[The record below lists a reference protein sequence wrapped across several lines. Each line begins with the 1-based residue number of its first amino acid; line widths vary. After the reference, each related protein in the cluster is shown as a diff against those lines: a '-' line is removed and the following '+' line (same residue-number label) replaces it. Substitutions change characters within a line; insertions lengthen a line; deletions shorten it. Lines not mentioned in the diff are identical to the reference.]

1 MQYAV
6 GWCEWGRCVN
16 EVTQRESEHE
26 WEANSPWT
34 RSDCTSHD
42 AMPACGRSSTR
53 SSTWSTI
60 NCVTNSATSRHANK
74 KLEQGNEQGSGRGNE
89 KNCSTKC
96 ETSARDWARELWPLE
111 MTCTLVCDF
120 PYFHSFRSLDLSSF
134 IIFPSSLSF
143 YRSLLWFI
151 VCHFYFICSFYRF
164 VNFLLL
170 YLIFFL
176 LSISCCCSSFVVWF
190 SFSVLLIS
198 HTLDSYS
205 LSGLGTHSHFDS
217 GLDTHGG
224 MCLVLFLF
232 LILSSYYCYY

>member
-1 MQYAV
+1 MR
-6 GWCEWGRCVN
+6 GRSNSARVRTRVRSEFAVN
-16 EVTQRESEHE
+16 EKWLYESWRDASVWKKFNTKQHVKYDQLCHEQR
-26 WEANSPWT
+26 
-34 RSDCTSHD
+34 DKQ
-42 AMPACGRSSTR
+42 
-53 SSTWSTI
+53 
-60 NCVTNSATSRHANK
+60 HANK

-205 LSGLGTHSHFDS
+205 LNGTQFECIINAHTFTPLHHNISVASRDVAS
-217 GLDTHGG
+217 AP
-224 MCLVLFLF
+224 LVLSLD
-232 LILSSYYCYY
+232 S